1 MLISPNQ
8 APISL
13 PHPISLPS
21 LLSSLV
27 SSSSSTSTT
36 HRLSSRQSNSDTTC
50 NCPNSLSGGAIA
62 GIVIGSIAGTLLL
75 IWLWR
80 SCMTTEAV
88 HEAEKTGAP
97 LYTAPAGYP
106 TNEATVHHRR
116 RRRRSPVYADDPYA
130 RRSASGSVRRPRRV
144 YVA

>member
-1 MLISPNQ
+1 M
-8 APISL
+8 APIPLPAALPTLFTSL
-13 PHPISLPS
+13 TTT
-21 LLSSLV
+21 
-27 SSSSSTSTT
+27 SSSSPNV
-36 HRLSSRQSNSDTTC
+36 RLAARQSADTGC

-80 SCMTTEAV
+80 SCMTQRTI

-97 LYTAPAGYP
+97 IYTAPPMGYP
-106 TNEATVHHRR
+106 TSETVTHKR
-116 RRRRSPVYADDPYA
+116 RRRRSPVYGDGDYV
-130 RRSASGSVRRPRRV
+130 RRSRSGGGSVRRPRRV

>member
-1 MLISPNQ
+1 M
-8 APISL
+8 API
-13 PHPISLPS
+13 PLPS
-21 LLSSLV
+21 LLLSLA
-27 SSSSSTSTT
+27 SSSS
-36 HRLSSRQSNSDTTC
+36 HRLFPRQSSSDTTC
-50 NCPNSLSGGAIA
+50 NCPDSLSGGAIA

-116 RRRRSPVYADDPYA
+116 RRRRSPVYADDVYA
-130 RRSASGSVRRPRRV
+130 RRSTSGSVRRPRRV